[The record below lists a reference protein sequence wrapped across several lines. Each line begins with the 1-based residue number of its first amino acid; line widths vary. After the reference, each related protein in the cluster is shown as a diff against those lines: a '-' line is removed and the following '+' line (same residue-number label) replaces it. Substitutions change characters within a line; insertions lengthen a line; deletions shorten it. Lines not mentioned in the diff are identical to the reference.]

1 MIALTLQC
9 YKFKNKIM
17 NYRKVKRIEKS
28 DNIKNIKRDAMAFI
42 ILMIGFYLMLYTG
55 FEFLKWAL

>member
-28 DNIKNIKRDAMAFI
+28 DNIKNIKRDALAFI
-42 ILMIGFYLMLYTG
+42 VLMAGFWTMLYSA
-55 FEFLKWAL
+55 FKFLQWMM

>member
-17 NYRKVKRIEKS
+17 NYRKVKKIEKS
-28 DNIKNIKRDAMAFI
+28 NNIKNIKRDALAFVVLMA
-42 ILMIGFYLMLYTG
+42 GFWFMLYSG
-55 FEFLKWAL
+55 FKFLVWMM

>member
-17 NYRKVKRIEKS
+17 NYRKVKRIQKS
-28 DNIKNIKRDAMAFI
+28 DNIKNIKRDVLAFVVLMA
-42 ILMIGFYLMLYTG
+42 GFWFMLYSG
-55 FEFLKWAL
+55 FKFLVWMM